1 MQELLHQA
9 FSSLAAQGSFAIT
22 QDADGAQTLPRLLS
36 STALLSIC
44 LEVELG
50 RMERP
55 PASSP
60 VLQPLSQGFFFA
72 LCLLLSSNW
81 LKHSQTSITHF
92 GLEGLPFKRELF
104 LYLLAGKENSPG
116 NEQST
121 QHSAWNPS
129 ESRGTPICSACPV
142 QALLILAKK
151 RLKQNAGFAT

>member
-1 MQELLHQA
+1 MLPDVVQELLHQA

-60 VLQPLSQGFFFA
+60 ILQPLSQGFFFA

-121 QHSAWNPS
+121 Q
-129 ESRGTPICSACPV
+129 PICSACPV